1 MAEKKKADKKKDD
14 KVVKLKVV
22 KKSKKKATIKK
33 KKTERML
40 RVDFN
45 QKERNEL
52 ASDLARCYQ
61 EREQMIIDRK
71 KIVKGL
77 DAAITE
83 KEAMISKLVTK
94 VNDGYEHKGVPCEI
108 VLDYKRNTKKIT
120 RLDTKKVI
128 EEAAIPEDERQ
139 LEMGL

>member
-1 MAEKKKADKKKDD
+1 MSEKKKEDKKKDE

-22 KKSKKKATIKK
+22 KKAKKKVMIKK

-45 QKERNEL
+45 QKEKNEI
-52 ASDLARCYQ
+52 ASDLARYY
-61 EREQMIIDRK
+61 RDLEQQRLDRTKII
-71 KIVKGL
+71 KGI
-77 DAAITE
+77 DAEIKE

-94 VNDGYEHKGVPCEI
+94 VGDGYEHKGVPCEI
-108 VLDYKRNTKKIT
+108 VLDFKRNTKKIT

-128 EEAAIPEDERQ
+128 EESAIPEDERQ
-139 LEMGL
+139 LEMEM